1 VKAAHDQTVKND
13 DDDDEAQIKFDD
25 EDEENDPASVI
36 DEEYE
41 YANNRG
47 NLHPPK
53 AMVDREPEME
63 PEFEGIGKKKALIH
77 ASSVPVKSS
86 A

>member
-1 VKAAHDQTVKND
+1 
-13 DDDDEAQIKFDD
+13 
-25 EDEENDPASVI
+25 
-36 DEEYE
+36 
-41 YANNRG
+41 
-47 NLHPPK
+47 
-53 AMVDREPEME
+53 MVDREPEME